1 MDVHGICHSVEFVL
15 AADFSVKSAHGA
27 TSVQAS
33 PCQDDLEET
42 RPSGWR
48 RLGLGLTNKVIKLS
62 AVGGVSCLVDSS
74 AVSADH
80 RWGPMGGRLSSL
92 CSASGQSRGRHRVS
106 QYHGFDSND
115 VDVSHTS
122 RRWWPRRWL
131 RTLYTRPPEGG
142 LTPTMAPLPTPLWLR
157 STRPPLRAVNGRVKA
172 FTRPRK
178 GSVKAVSP
186 LSAESAGSTRGDTV
200 LYHVGVVGALDL
212 RVLRRRSQDPR
223 GAGEDRLCRG
233 HCIITSSPSALPEVA
248 CLARR
253 EM

>member
-1 MDVHGICHSVEFVL
+1 MSHVSWTAQLSLQTTDGARWGEGSHPCAALRVSHGVDIGSVSITVSTRITSMCHIRHV
-15 AADFSVKSAHGA
+15 D
-27 TSVQAS
+27 
-33 PCQDDLEET
+33 
-42 RPSGWR
+42 
-48 RLGLGLTNKVIKLS
+48 
-62 AVGGVSCLVDSS
+62 GGPGGSS
-74 AVSADH
+74 A
-80 RWGPMGGRLSSL
+80 R
-92 CSASGQSRGRHRVS
+92 C
-106 QYHGFDSND
+106 N
-115 VDVSHTS
+115 
-122 RRWWPRRWL
+122 
-131 RTLYTRPPEGG
+131 TRPPEGG